1 MFIFFPDTSK
11 TIREK
16 FDRCP
21 PPTKCTNLF
30 AINKLEQK
38 VRSNKTA
45 KQKKTK
51 MFQTTKN
58 YTKG

>member
-1 MFIFFPDTSK
+1 MFIFFLTLRKPFRRSL
-11 TIREK
+11 IGA
-16 FDRCP
+16 P